1 MADWDT
7 ANLVRRCKFKTRRPD
22 AGQDEEMLD
31 PDLVVDGFWYDL
43 LTEAQ
48 DYWTDIM
55 ASTVPEALYGPP
67 TLMQTADGGATWYF
81 GSPAANPKVYPIG
94 HLEIRESRSG
104 RVMIPGTDWQSKDF
118 VMEGD
123 HIRLPNGKSKLFSA
137 GPYARFVTRP
147 SGINAATEPTI
158 QPPGAR
164 ILLVNRACILWC
176 SQGGGMRDSTA
187 FEKEE
192 AMNWNRIVNAL
203 RTQFHLAGAQAVDDE
218 GGDWWHGIDTGEGY
232 TRWQ

>member
-1 MADWDT
+1 MALWDT
-7 ANLVRRCKFKTRRPD
+7 ADLVRRCVFKSRRPD
-22 AGQDEEMLD
+22 AGADEEMTD
-31 PDLVVDGFWYDL
+31 SVGVSFWYDL

-48 DYWTDIM
+48 DYWYDII
-55 ASTVPEALYGPP
+55 ASTVPEVLYGPP
-67 TLMQTADGGATWYF
+67 VLMQTADNGFTYYF
-81 GSPAANPKVYPIG
+81 GSPAANPKVFPIG
-94 HLEIRESRSG
+94 HLEIRETRSG
-104 RVMIPGTDWQSKDF
+104 RVLIPGADWQEKDF

-123 HIRLPNGKSKLFSA
+123 HIRLPNGKSKIWPA

-147 SGINAATEPTI
+147 GAIAAGVEPTL

-164 ILLVNRACILWC
+164 ILLVNRALILWC
-176 SQGGGMRDSTA
+176 SQAGGIRDSSG

-203 RTQFHLAGAQAVDDE
+203 RTQFHLAGAAAIDDE

>member
-7 ANLVRRCKFKTRRPD
+7 ANLVRRCKFKSRRPD
-22 AGQDEEMLD
+22 QGQDEEMLD
-31 PDLVVDGFWYDL
+31 PAAVVDGYWYDL

-48 DYWTDIM
+48 DYWTDII
-55 ASTVPEALYGPP
+55 ASTVPEVLYGPP
-67 TLMQTADGGATWYF
+67 TLMQTADLGFTYYF
-81 GSPAANPKVYPIG
+81 GSPTADPKVYPIG

-104 RVMIPGTDWQSKDF
+104 RVMIPGSDWQEKDF

-123 HIRLPNGKSKLFSA
+123 HIRIPNGKSRTFSA

-147 SGINAATEPTI
+147 GTINAATEPTL

-164 ILLVNRACILWC
+164 ILLVDRALILWC
-176 SQGGGMRDSTA
+176 GLLRDSSG